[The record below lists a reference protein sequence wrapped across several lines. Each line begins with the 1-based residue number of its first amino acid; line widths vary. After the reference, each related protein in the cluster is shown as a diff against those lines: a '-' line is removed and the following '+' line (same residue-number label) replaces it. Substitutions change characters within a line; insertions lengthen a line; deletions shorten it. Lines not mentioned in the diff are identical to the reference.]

1 MKDNDLQSVQGGTLL
16 RTSQA
21 QASKKEEIKPMFM
34 DNYFIKKLVVLVSTQ
49 NFKTRWTLLGNE
61 TIKSKGPCDF
71 VSFLF
76 IQTATRV
83 NGFTRQQS

>member
-34 DNYFIKKLVVLVSTQ
+34 DNYFIKKLV
-49 NFKTRWTLLGNE
+49 
-61 TIKSKGPCDF
+61 
-71 VSFLF
+71 FLEIYYTF
-76 IQTATRV
+76 SYRLWV
-83 NGFTRQQS
+83 